1 MCSPSTETETWT
13 FSDVWFSAD
22 RLELSFPACVCH
34 FFQHHGKAS
43 APPLPLPTPKSTLSL
58 DLSFKFY
65 DDGGDSPLSNAYSV
79 SVLSLSLSLSLAWTS
94 SQGAVLY
101 PAHGGMPHR
110 YEEYMSFFDPIKRVV
125 SQVFTSEFNLERELP
140 VSQWGAMIPLPPS
153 YNSSMAS
160 ISFIFIIKS
169 KTLGLAYKV
178 WSVPIVL
185 VSLLVSCW
193 SCSPLSH
200 GLPQDMCTCY
210 FCLKCSSSSSFLVF
224 T

>member
-1 MCSPSTETETWT
+1 MFDLVLTVSNS
-13 FSDVWFSAD
+13 
-22 RLELSFPACVCH
+22 H
-34 FFQHHGKAS
+34 F
-43 APPLPLPTPKSTLSL
+43 LP
-58 DLSFKFY
+58 
-65 DDGGDSPLSNAYSV
+65 V
-79 SVLSLSLSLSLAWTS
+79 SVTSSSTMVKLQPLLCLYPPPSPRSLSGPLFQILWWWRGFSFIECLFSLCSLSLSLSLSGLDLLPGSCPLPRTWRNASPVWRIY
-94 SQGAVLY
+94 VFL
-101 PAHGGMPHR
+101 
-110 YEEYMSFFDPIKRVV
+110 FDPIKRVV
-125 SQVFTSEFNLERELP
+125 SRVFTSEFNLERELP
-140 VSQWGAMIPLPPS
+140 VLQWGAMIPLPPS
-153 YNSSMAS
+153 LNSSMAS

>member
-1 MCSPSTETETWT
+1 MFDLVLTVSNSHFLPVSVTSSSTMVKLQPLLCLYPPPSPRSLWT
-13 FSDVWFSAD
+13 S
-22 RLELSFPACVCH
+22 
-34 FFQHHGKAS
+34 
-43 APPLPLPTPKSTLSL
+43 
-58 DLSFKFY
+58 
-65 DDGGDSPLSNAYSV
+65 LSNFMMMEGILLYRMLIQS
-79 SVLSLSLSLSLAWTS
+79 LFSLSLSLSLAWTS